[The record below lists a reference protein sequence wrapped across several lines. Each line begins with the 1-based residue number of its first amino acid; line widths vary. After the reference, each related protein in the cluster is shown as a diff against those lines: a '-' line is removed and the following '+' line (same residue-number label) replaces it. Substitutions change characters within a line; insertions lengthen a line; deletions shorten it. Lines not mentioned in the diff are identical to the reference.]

1 MKRAICL
8 PPPPP
13 FPRTCF
19 NTTRRQIQAPCSQT
33 RPTPRPALLMV
44 HVFSI
49 TALDLK
55 AAKDVHCTWPPSTS
69 MNHPLTGNHQS
80 VGSYRSRLI
89 GRCAKTMWKLPQ
101 FADGHEPTGAT
112 MAPKWLGVARK
123 EPRHMLADL
132 QLSRAWAMS
141 YQRLSALKSSCS

>member
-8 PPPPP
+8 LPPPP
-13 FPRTCF
+13 FQPICF
-19 NTTRRQIQAPCSQT
+19 NSMLKQMKAPCLQT
-33 RPTPRPALLMV
+33 RPTPRPALLV
-44 HVFSI
+44 ARAFFI
-49 TALDLK
+49 TEAALK
-55 AAKDVHCTWPPSTS
+55 GAKVAHCTWPPSTS
-69 MNHPLTGNHQS
+69 MNHLWIGSHPS

-132 QLSRAWAMS
+132 QLSTVWAMS